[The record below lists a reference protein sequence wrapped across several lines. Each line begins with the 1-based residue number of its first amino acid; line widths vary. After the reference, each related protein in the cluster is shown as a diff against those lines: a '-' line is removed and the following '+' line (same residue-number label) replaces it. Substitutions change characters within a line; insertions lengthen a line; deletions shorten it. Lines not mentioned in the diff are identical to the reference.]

1 MKKFLPFEA
10 FKKSYNKLK
19 DEEKHEVFY
28 YSLFDI
34 SDIAQ
39 YEETEIKNERKRIEK
54 EIMENVPK
62 VFKSGKFKKESRE
75 DFIRR
80 NVYTDRLCKYII
92 AVELEKKGIRLRIP
106 KSSEKFDLLLN
117 NGIVIEIKRI
127 VGGTA
132 FGDYIIKDIEEK
144 YKNNENRLLL
154 ILIFPQFGGENFE
167 RVSRLIEIYYI
178 TEKYLSERLKGKTKV
193 VCQYITKKQTEEYSL
208 WRLIERLEENIKSF

>member
-19 DEEKHEVFY
+19 DEEEHGVFY

-39 YEETEIKNERKRIEK
+39 YEETGIKNERKRIEK
-54 EIMENVPK
+54 EIMEKIPK
-62 VFKSGKFKKESRE
+62 VFKTGKLKKEKKE

-92 AVELEKKGIRLRIP
+92 AVELEKKGHKINIP
-106 KSSEKFDLLLN
+106 KTPEKFDLLVDN
-117 NGIVIEIKRI
+117 NIIIEIKRI

-132 FGDYIIKDIEEK
+132 FVKYIEDIEEK
-144 YKNNENRLLL
+144 YKNNENKLLL
-154 ILIFPQFGGENFE
+154 ILIFPQFGEENFE

-193 VCQYITKKQTEEYSL
+193 VCQYITKKQTKEYSL